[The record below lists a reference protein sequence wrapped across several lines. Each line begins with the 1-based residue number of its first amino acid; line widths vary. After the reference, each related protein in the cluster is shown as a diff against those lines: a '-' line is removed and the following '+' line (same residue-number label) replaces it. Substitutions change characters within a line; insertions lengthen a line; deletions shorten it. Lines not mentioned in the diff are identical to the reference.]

1 MLGYVALDEL
11 APVPASARKEVYK
24 RELRRMAQSSPALTD
39 AEKRDR
45 RAVYTKWVLHL
56 TDEAVWAHGFATWHE
71 TALTADD
78 GKMFIA
84 YMLSEENRKHGF
96 KPSDLGAQDTKS
108 TTVTAPSV

>member
-11 APVPASARKEVYK
+11 APVLASARKEVYK
-24 RELRRMAQSSPALTD
+24 RELRPMAQSSPALAD

-45 RAVYTKWVLHL
+45 RAVYTK
-56 TDEAVWAHGFATWHE
+56 EGSVWAHGFTTSHE
-71 TALTADD
+71 TALTAAD

-84 YMLSEENRKHGF
+84 YMLSEENRKHGC
-96 KPSDLGAQDTKS
+96 KPSDLGALDTKS